1 MTMIRRFNSGEK
13 DHLMKT
19 STNIVP
25 NRLHKDI
32 ISEVEQKMQT
42 HTESLNA
49 VLYNATLDAFHTDLQ
64 KTKQTCLKENPK
76 IVAKAWRTVKLSNRN
91 VKELSFRKEE
101 NLLRNTDQPRI
112 RQTRHDRDDSRNLNY
127 TDRPKEPRDETH
139 RRQSYRVYSSRTRR
153 PHIPEDTDSMD
164 EYHRQRPD
172 YRQHRLE
179 RDGSDNWH
187 RRDRYYRPPED
198 RYERGLDRPHGSH
211 DYRQT
216 TDEYD
221 VDFPPLSSP
230 ENRRSHY
237 RSRDNREYYRSSRYD
252 KNYLN

>member
-1 MTMIRRFNSGEK
+1 MIRRFNSGEK

-42 HTESLNA
+42 HTESLNV

-64 KTKQTCLKENPK
+64 KTEQTCLKKNPK

-91 VKELSFRKEE
+91 VKEFSFRKEE

-112 RQTRHDRDDSRNLNY
+112 RQTRHDRDDNRNLNY
-127 TDRPKEPRDETH
+127 TDRPQEPRDETH

-153 PHIPEDTDSMD
+153 PHIPEDTDSTD
-164 EYHRQRPD
+164 EYYRQRPD

-179 RDGSDNWH
+179 RDGRDTYY

-198 RYERGLDRPHGSH
+198 RYERDLDRPHGSH

-216 TDEYD
+216 TEEYD
-221 VDFPPLSSP
+221 VNFPPIPSP

-237 RSRDNREYYRSSRYD
+237 RSRDNREYYRASRYD